1 MRGLSRLLFG
11 LLVLFGLLA
20 VADLFL
26 TGALERRAATRVTQ
40 ELGAPSSVDLRG
52 WPVTARLLFSSVP
65 TAVVSAAEVPIPGQS
80 VRLTR
85 LDLTVDDVRI
95 NRDELF
101 NPDVMPFDATTGR
114 FSAGLSGP
122 ALLEL
127 SGRPTGLAG
136 IEVVEQGVRLVA
148 VGGFSAVVQPSA
160 RDGDLVLR
168 ADVPVLGA
176 LEVVVPVP
184 VLPGGTRIESVRVE
198 GGLVLLEGFVP
209 DVSQVLERSGELS

>member
-1 MRGLSRLLFG
+1 MRGLSRFLFG
-11 LLVLFGLLA
+11 LVVLAGILA

-26 TGALERRAATRVTQ
+26 TGELERRTGARVTQ

-52 WPVTARLLFSSVP
+52 WPVTARLLFSTVP
-65 TAVVSAAEVPIPGQS
+65 TAVVTATEVPIPGQS
-80 VRLTR
+80 ARLTR

-95 NRDELF
+95 NRDELL
-101 NPDVMPFDATTGR
+101 NPDVMPFDATRGR
-114 FSAGLSGP
+114 FAAGLNGP
-122 ALLEL
+122 ALLAL
-127 SGRPTGLAG
+127 SGPPTGLVG

-160 RDGDLVLR
+160 REGDLVLR
-168 ADVPVLGA
+168 AEVPVLGA

-198 GGLVLLEGFVP
+198 GGLVLLEGSVP